1 MLAEQVD
8 LHQQHFDT
16 KTQRSRTQGKSQRS
30 TGPPSAHRRPVA
42 RRRRKKNPVTRMSR
56 ISCALACVL
65 PLLCHCR
72 YHAALVLQQ
81 LNETTACALSPARA
95 HPLMARSHGRRR
107 LDFLT
112 VSTATQNLA
121 ALTLSAWVGL
131 SRLPTSLALLVPCSR
146 RSPSELPLS
155 KYVVGQRHNQPTH
168 LSYHQTSPP
177 YLNFLSPN
185 ISSPT
190 IPHPTGAQPTDR
202 PVGSA
207 EKPHLPKSP
216 KPTMEKRTKWNPDP
230 TCLAAATTQPRTQ
243 P

>member
-1 MLAEQVD
+1 
-8 LHQQHFDT
+8 
-16 KTQRSRTQGKSQRS
+16 
-30 TGPPSAHRRPVA
+30 
-42 RRRRKKNPVTRMSR
+42 MSR

-81 LNETTACALSPARA
+81 LNEVTACALSPARA
-95 HPLMARSHGRRR
+95 HPLMARSHGKRR

-146 RSPSELPLS
+146 RSPSALPLS

-168 LSYHQTSPP
+168 LSYHHQNLTAILKFS
-177 YLNFLSPN
+177 LSEHG
-185 ISSPT
+185 
-190 IPHPTGAQPTDR
+190 IPDDTPSHRRPTDR
-202 PVGSA
+202 ASGRHCRKATPPQIPQAHDGETHEVEPRSHVPCSSDDA
-207 EKPHLPKSP
+207 
-216 KPTMEKRTKWNPDP
+216 TQNPALKTRP
-230 TCLAAATTQPRTQ
+230 SLSRQR
-243 P
+243 